1 MRNIEIIE
9 VFKRYMNTSGLSDK
23 HRNLFEDT
31 KNMFV
36 WLNKVYAETDDELTK
51 RLVTDL
57 SVDCLWRTYKMARYR
72 KVNYVRCCDGKW
84 DSRMLKDA
92 ERVIDQLKVTEK
104 VGDTDTANKLWL
116 GVFKRFI
123 IPCLT
128 KENMPELG
136 MYIYELLTN
145 RTESGNDINP
155 SSSERVSLYLS
166 CNDEDI
172 LDQQL
177 DRIFKPKHH
186 EPTECN
192 METEPEIFSALRK
205 KAYDAKQNGDVTTL
219 HACIEETTK
228 LYMQGYF
235 YRPLFGEND
244 ATHTYQAMLRVINKY
259 IKAIEGGE
267 EVTPNINPLQLINVI
282 IENSK
287 ETDDEP

>member
-1 MRNIEIIE
+1 MTNFEIIE

-31 KNMFV
+31 QSMFV
-36 WLNKVYAETDDELTK
+36 WLNKVYSETDDELTK

-57 SVDCLWRTYKMARYR
+57 SVDCLWRTYKTARYR

-84 DSRMLKDA
+84 DSRLLKDA
-92 ERVIDQLKVTEK
+92 ERVIVQLKVTEK

-116 GVFKRFI
+116 GVFNRFI
-123 IPCLT
+123 IPCLK

-145 RTESGNDINP
+145 RTESGKDINP

-166 CNDEDI
+166 CNEDT

-177 DRIFKPKHH
+177 NKLFRPKRN
-186 EPTECN
+186 ESTKCN
-192 METEPEIFSALRK
+192 METEPEIFSALSK
-205 KAYDAKQNGDVTTL
+205 KAYDAKENGDVATL
-219 HACIEETTK
+219 HECIEETTK

-235 YRPLFGEND
+235 YRPLFGED
-244 ATHTYQAMLRVINKY
+244 DEIGTYHAMLRVINKY
-259 IKAIEGGE
+259 IDSIGSDE
-267 EVTPNINPLQLINVI
+267 EPSNYNPLDLIKIAV
-282 IENSK
+282 ESSK

>member
-1 MRNIEIIE
+1 MKNFDIIE
-9 VFKRYMNTSGLSDK
+9 VFKRYLNTSGLSDK
-23 HRNLFEDT
+23 HRNLFKDT
-31 KNMFV
+31 QSMFV
-36 WLNKVYAETDDELTK
+36 WLIKVYSETDDELTK
-51 RLVTDL
+51 RLVIDL
-57 SVDCLWRTYKMARYR
+57 SVDCLWRTYKTARYR

-123 IPCLT
+123 TPCLK

-145 RTESGNDINP
+145 RTESGKDIN
-155 SSSERVSLYLS
+155 SSTSERVSLYLS
-166 CNDEDI
+166 CNDEDT

-177 DRIFKPKHH
+177 NKLFRPKRN
-186 EPTECN
+186 ESTKCN

-205 KAYDAKQNGDVTTL
+205 KVHDAKENGDVATL
-219 HACIEETTK
+219 HECIEETMK

-235 YRPLFGEND
+235 YRSAFGED
-244 ATHTYQAMLRVINKY
+244 DEIETYQSMLRVINNY
-259 IKAIEGGE
+259 INGIGSDEEPQPNPLDLVKIAIES
-267 EVTPNINPLQLINVI
+267 
-282 IENSK
+282 SK
-287 ETDDEP
+287 ETDDEC

>member
-1 MRNIEIIE
+1 MKNFEIIE
-9 VFKRYMNTSGLSDK
+9 VFKRYLNTSGLSDK

-57 SVDCLWRTYKMARYR
+57 SLDCLWRTYKTARYR
-72 KVNYVRCCDGKW
+72 KVNYVKCCDGKW
-84 DSRMLKDA
+84 DSRLLKEA
-92 ERVIDQLKVTEK
+92 ERAIDQLNVTEK
-104 VGDTDTANKLWL
+104 VGDKETAIKLWL
-116 GVFKRFI
+116 GMFKRFI
-123 IPCLT
+123 FPCLT

-145 RTESGNDINP
+145 RSDIGKDMHP

-172 LDQQL
+172 LV
-177 DRIFKPKHH
+177 RPKHH

-205 KAYDAKQNGDVTTL
+205 KVYDAKQDGDVATL

-235 YRPLFGEND
+235 YRPLFGED
-244 ATHTYQAMLRVINKY
+244 DETHTYHAMLRVINKY
-259 IKAIEGGE
+259 INSIGSE
-267 EVTPNINPLQLINVI
+267 EEPSNYNPLDLIRIAV
-282 IENSK
+282 ESSK

>member
-31 KNMFV
+31 QSMFA
-36 WLNKVYAETDDELTK
+36 WLNKVYSETDDELTK

-57 SVDCLWRTYKMARYR
+57 SLDCMWRTFKTARYR
-72 KVNYVRCCDGKW
+72 KVNYLRCCDGKW

-104 VGDTDTANKLWL
+104 VGDTDTANNLWL
-116 GVFKRFI
+116 GVFNRFI
-123 IPCLT
+123 IPCLK

-145 RTESGNDINP
+145 RTEYGKDINH
-155 SSSERVSLYLS
+155 STSERASLYLS
-166 CNDEDI
+166 CNDEDT

-177 DRIFKPKHH
+177 NKLFRPKRN
-186 EPTECN
+186 ESTKCN

-205 KAYDAKQNGDVTTL
+205 KAHDAKENGDVATL
-219 HACIEETTK
+219 HECIEETTK

-235 YRPLFGEND
+235 YRPAFGED
-244 ATHTYQAMLRVINKY
+244 DEIGTYQSMLRVINN
-259 IKAIEGGE
+259 
-267 EVTPNINPLQLINVI
+267 NINSIGSDEEPSNYNPLDLIKIAV
-282 IENSK
+282 ESSK
-287 ETDDEP
+287 ETDEEP

>member
-31 KNMFV
+31 QNMFV
-36 WLNKVYAETDDELTK
+36 WLIKVYSETDDELTK
-51 RLVTDL
+51 RLVIDL
-57 SVDCLWRTYKMARYR
+57 SVDCLWRTYKTARYR
-72 KVNYVRCCDGKW
+72 KVNYLRCCDGKW

-116 GVFKRFI
+116 GVFNRFI
-123 IPCLT
+123 IPCLK

-145 RTESGNDINP
+145 RTEYGKDIN
-155 SSSERVSLYLS
+155 SSTSERVSLYLS
-166 CNDEDI
+166 CNDEDT

-177 DRIFKPKHH
+177 NKLFRPKRN
-186 EPTECN
+186 ESTKCN

-205 KAYDAKQNGDVTTL
+205 KVHDAKENGDVATL
-219 HACIEETTK
+219 HECIEETTK

-235 YRPLFGEND
+235 YRSAFGED
-244 ATHTYQAMLRVINKY
+244 DETGTYHAMLNLINKY
-259 IKAIEGGE
+259 INGIGIESEEPKPNPLDLVKIAIES
-267 EVTPNINPLQLINVI
+267 
-282 IENSK
+282 SK
-287 ETDDEP
+287 EAGDEEP